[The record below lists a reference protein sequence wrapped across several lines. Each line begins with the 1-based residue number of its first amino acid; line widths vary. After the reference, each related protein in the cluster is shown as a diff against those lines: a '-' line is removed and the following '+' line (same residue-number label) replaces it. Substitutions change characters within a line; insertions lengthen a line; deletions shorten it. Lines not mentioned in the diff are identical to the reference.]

1 MRVVNSRKKMAK
13 LIATCAALTAAAT
26 APGAH
31 AATAQR
37 SELGKLADGRTV
49 ETITLANDAGVK
61 ARIITYG
68 ATLQSLEAPD
78 RTGAAADIILGYD
91 DLAGYVDKP
100 NYFGVTVGRY
110 ANRIA
115 GGRFALRSEE
125 HTSELQS
132 LM

>member
-13 LIATCAALTAAAT
+13 LFATCAALTATAT

-49 ETITLANDAGVK
+49 ETITLANEAGVK

-68 ATLQSLEAPD
+68 ATLQSLEAPN
-78 RTGAAADIILGYD
+78 RPGAAAANILGYA
-91 DLAGYVDKP
+91 DLAGYVDTTTL
-100 NYFGVTVGRY
+100 FAVTLSQTR
-110 ANRIA
+110 R
-115 GGRFALRSEE
+115 
-125 HTSELQS
+125 
-132 LM
+132 

>member
-1 MRVVNSRKKMAK
+1 MKEVGKPMP
-13 LIATCAALTAAAT
+13 TGAARTAAAT

-37 SELGKLADGRTV
+37 SELCKLADGRTV

-91 DLAGYVDKP
+91 DLAGYVD
-100 NYFGVTVGRY
+100 NLHYFGVTVGRY
-110 ANRIA
+110 ANRNEI
-115 GGRFALRSEE
+115 GRA
-125 HTSELQS
+125 HV
-132 LM
+132 